1 MTSRIRTLGVP
12 TAVAM
17 AIALACNDGPAEP
30 RNDLPGIPI
39 GSGSTMHG
47 DIQYA
52 ATLRVMESFPV
63 QIAADVTVTNH
74 RDEAVRIVF
83 PDGCVALLRAYA
95 VDGNDPVWDQG
106 QDFAC
111 TLALVSIDLEPGAS
125 KSYTTP
131 TSSARDILGDTL
143 PDASY
148 RIEAYLRPD
157 DDVVTID
164 TGTVELAIPRETR

>member
-1 MTSRIRTLGVP
+1 MRRRNRILGVS
-12 TAVAM
+12 TVIAL
-17 AIALACNDGPAEP
+17 AIALACSDGPAEP
-30 RNDLPGIPI
+30 SNDPPGIPI

-47 DIQYA
+47 DVEYA

-63 QIAADVTVTNH
+63 QIAADITVTNDG
-74 RDEAVRIVF
+74 DEAVRIVF
-83 PDGCVALLRAYA
+83 PDGCVVLLRAYA
-95 VDGNDPVWDQG
+95 LDGDDPVWDQG
-106 QDFAC
+106 RDFAC

-143 PDASY
+143 PDTSY

-157 DDVVTID
+157 DETIEID
-164 TGTVELAIPRETR
+164 TGTVELAIPR

>member
-1 MTSRIRTLGVP
+1 MTCRTRTFGVP
-12 TAVAM
+12 TVIAIVVAFS
-17 AIALACNDGPAEP
+17 CNDGPAQP
-30 RNDLPGIPI
+30 SNDLPGIPI

-47 DIQYA
+47 EVEYA

-74 RDEAVRIVF
+74 RAESVRIVF
-83 PDGCVALLRAYA
+83 PDGCVALLRAFA
-95 VDGNDPVWDQG
+95 IDGNDPLWDQG

-125 KSYTTP
+125 ESYTTP

-143 PDASY
+143 PDGSY
-148 RIEAYLRPD
+148 RISVYLRPD
-157 DDVVTID
+157 SEVVEID
-164 TGTVELAIPRETR
+164 TGTVELAIPR